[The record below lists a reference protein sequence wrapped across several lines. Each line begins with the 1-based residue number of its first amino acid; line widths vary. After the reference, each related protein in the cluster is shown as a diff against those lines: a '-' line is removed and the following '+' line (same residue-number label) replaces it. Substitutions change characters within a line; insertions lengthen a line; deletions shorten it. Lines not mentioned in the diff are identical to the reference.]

1 MYDGS
6 YGTAI
11 REILHFIH
19 SRKTGLD
26 LRHHL
31 ILPVPELHMTG
42 MRDLWESMHASLNQV
57 LIARAAFEMAYF
69 AYF

>member
-19 SRKTGLD
+19 NRKTGLD
-26 LRHHL
+26 LRQQF

-42 MRDLWESMHASLNQV
+42 MGDLWESMQASSNEV
-57 LIARAAFEMAYF
+57 FVI
-69 AYF
+69 